1 MEINVVIICGCMPAC
16 SAFFKHLS
24 QNSSLL
30 LFFGSKLI
38 NLGNRRSSS
47 ISSDQTRR
55 EGGSP
60 TSAKKVETMI
70 DSKEIIECAYVS
82 GKGYVPIK
90 GEKHDDYQRKQQAK
104 CYAGDPGS
112 QV

>member
-24 QNSSLL
+24 QISSLL
-30 LFFGSKLI
+30 SFIGSKLI
-38 NLGNRRSSS
+38 HLGNRRSSS
-47 ISSDQTRR
+47 ISSGQPLS

-60 TSAKKVETMI
+60 TLAKKVETMI
-70 DSKEIIECAYVS
+70 DSKEIIKCAYVS
-82 GKGYVPIK
+82 GKGYVPFR
-90 GEKHDDYQRKQQAK
+90 GEKYDDYQRRHQAK
-104 CYAGDPGS
+104 CYAGEPGS